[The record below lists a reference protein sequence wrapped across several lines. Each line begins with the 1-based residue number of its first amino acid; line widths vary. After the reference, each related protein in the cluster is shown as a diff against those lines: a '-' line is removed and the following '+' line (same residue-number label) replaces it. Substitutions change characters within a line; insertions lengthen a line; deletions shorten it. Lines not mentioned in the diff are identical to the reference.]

1 MRFWAV
7 ILAMAIFTG
16 QGLGGPLQGSTAKGI
31 EGDWQGTLHA
41 GHNQLRLVMHI
52 SKAPEGFLRATLDS
66 LDEDTYGIP
75 ITSITFENSKL
86 DFSADSIAAT
96 YQGQA
101 NSDLS
106 IINGSW
112 SQAGNNLS
120 LVLKRGAAPA
130 KNQPK

>member
-1 MRFWAV
+1 MRFWAMV
-7 ILAMAIFTG
+7 LAMALFTG
-16 QGLGGPLQGSTAKGI
+16 QGWGRPPQGATAKGI
-31 EGDWQGTLHA
+31 EGDWQGVLRA
-41 GHNQLRLVMHI
+41 GRNQLRLVVHI
-52 SKAPEGFLRATLDS
+52 SKAPEGFLQATLDS

-86 DFSADSIAAT
+86 DFSADSIEAT

-112 SQAGNNLS
+112 SQAGNNLA
-120 LVLKRGAAPA
+120 LVLKRGAPPA
-130 KNQPK
+130 KTEHK